1 MSKLSL
7 LFKAA
12 TLLVIAYPAH
22 ASAPCDVTLTGAHVW
37 DGAAF
42 QIRSLSVRGG
52 VFVVPDMK
60 LPSVNASPYYLI
72 PPFTDA
78 HTHTIDEPQ
87 GPDDKT
93 HARNIAAGVFYALNP
108 NNIRTPG
115 PNAAPTDTTVELQAA
130 GGGITRV
137 GGHPH
142 PLYSFLASRGYLGA
156 LKEADIGGR
165 AFHEVSTPEEARV
178 AVRAVKANGAS
189 VVKLYLLAHGTANSD
204 GLSEENFRAA
214 ADEARKVGLRPLVHI
229 ETASDFRLAVEARVA
244 AVVHLPYKFS
254 KTDPTGADLM
264 ITAEDARGAA
274 AAKIV
279 IVPTLTA
286 GFTDYDGAKL
296 AVIQAVQRHNL
307 VMLRDA
313 GAQIAIGADNYRLGL
328 HDELT
333 LMRATALFE
342 GPALINMATTNGAK
356 LAFAGRKLGT
366 LDPGSEASFIAFF
379 QSPMSD
385 WAGVRTPVEGMRAG
399 RVLIDDIG
407 LLAAVC
413 KPTNLEGK

>member
-1 MSKLSL
+1 MARWSFL
-7 LFKAA
+7 LKASA
-12 TLLVIAYPAH
+12 VLVIAPPVH
-22 ASAPCDVTLTGAHVW
+22 ASNPCDITLSGAKVW
-37 DGAAF
+37 DGATF
-42 QIRSLSVRGG
+42 QTRNLSIRDGI
-52 VFVVPDMK
+52 FVAPDKK
-60 LPSVNASPYYLI
+60 LPAVDASPYYII
-72 PPFTDA
+72 PPFADA

-93 HARNIAAGVFYALNP
+93 HKSNIAAGVFYALNP
-108 NNIRTPG
+108 NNIRTIG

-142 PLYSFLASRGYLGA
+142 PLYSFLAGRGYLGS
-156 LKEADIGGR
+156 LKEADLGGR
-165 AFHEVSTPEEARV
+165 AFHEVSTPAEARL

-204 GLSEENFRAA
+204 GLTEENFRAA
-214 ADEARKVGLRPLVHI
+214 AVEARKVGLRPLVHI
-229 ETASDFRLAVEARVA
+229 ETASDFRLAVDARVA
-244 AVVHLPYKFS
+244 AIVHLPYKFS
-254 KTDPTGADLM
+254 KSDPTGADLM
-264 ITAEDARGAA
+264 ITAEDARAAA

-279 IVPTLTA
+279 VVPTLTA

-296 AVIQAVQRHNL
+296 ATIEAVQRHNL

-313 GAQIAIGADNYRLGL
+313 NVQIAIGADNYRLGL

-342 GPALINMATTNGAK
+342 GPALINMATTNGAR
-356 LAFAGRKLGT
+356 LAFPGRRLGA
-366 LDPGSEASFIAFF
+366 LEPGSEASFIAFF

-385 WAGVRTPVEGMRAG
+385 WAGVRMPVEGMRAG
-399 RVLIDDIG
+399 HILIDDIG
-407 LLAAVC
+407 LLGAVC
-413 KPTNLEGK
+413 KATKP

>member
-1 MSKLSL
+1 MTRWSFL
-7 LFKAA
+7 LEASA
-12 TLLVIAYPAH
+12 VLVIASPVC
-22 ASAPCDVTLTGAHVW
+22 ASTPCDATLTGAHVW

-42 QIRSLSVRGG
+42 QTRSLSIRDG
-52 VFVVPDMK
+52 VFVALDKK
-60 LPSVNASPYYLI
+60 LPVVDASPYYLI
-72 PPFTDA
+72 PPFADA

-87 GPDDKT
+87 DSADKT

-108 NNIRTPG
+108 NNIRTIG

-142 PLYSFLASRGYLGA
+142 PLYSFLAGRGYLGA
-156 LKEADIGGR
+156 LKEADLGGR
-165 AFHEVSTPEEARV
+165 AFHEVSTPAEARE

-189 VVKLYLLAHGTANSD
+189 VVKLYLLAHGTAHSD
-204 GLSEENFRAA
+204 GLTEENFRAA
-214 ADEARKVGLRPLVHI
+214 ADEARKVGLRPIVHI
-229 ETASDFRLAVEARVA
+229 ETASDFRLAVDAHVA
-244 AVVHLPYKFS
+244 AIVHLPYKFS

-264 ITAEDARGAA
+264 ITAEDAQAAA

-279 IVPTLTA
+279 VVPTLTA

-296 AVIQAVQRHNL
+296 AVIETVQRHNL
-307 VMLRDA
+307 VLLRDA
-313 GAQIAIGADNYRLGL
+313 NVQIAIGADNYRLGL

-342 GPALINMATTNGAK
+342 GPALINMATTNGVK
-356 LAFAGRKLGT
+356 LAFAGRRLGA
-366 LDPGSEASFIAFF
+366 LEPGSEASFIAFF

-385 WAGVRTPVEGMRAG
+385 WTGVRTPVEGMRAG
-399 RVLIDDIG
+399 HVLIDDIG

-413 KPTNLEGK
+413 KATKP